1 MGLLYLFRNK
11 TINIA
16 MLLIM
21 IPVIIIASLI
31 IMAEPPHPAVVS
43 DGWQYRHGDSPK
55 NEQGIPLW
63 VYDSKLDSSWASFQC
78 PGQPPGGSETGDI
91 WLRTTLPNTEYELPS
106 IMFTT
111 NDQIFQVYLEDRL
124 IYSYGNIEG
133 HNDRVA
139 PGSPWHLIRLPENY
153 QGKQLYLRMHSTIA
167 RNTGFVRRFEI
178 GSKIEHLTYLAASE
192 LDNVVL
198 ICLFAFLGF
207 CLILVYA
214 FRKSVNYEFPALGLF
229 SISIGM
235 WLLAET
241 NFKQLFFYSPR
252 FWLYVA
258 FLSFYLMPVGFLV
271 FVERVFSPGNI
282 YMKMMYRLHILF
294 TAVTLL
300 LDITRITPFIYTLQ
314 AYYVVLALSIVTI
327 FVTITKNSRTRS
339 NDTTIFLWGFSI
351 FTLFGFYDILG
362 MYFRLVPWT
371 QYIIPYGMFMF
382 MLSMIFILG
391 RRIADVYDKL
401 KVYTSDIQ
409 AKNEA
414 LHEAYEEINES
425 HNKLSEW
432 NKGLEHT
439 IRERTASVRNLLDNA
454 GQGFLTFGADLS
466 IASEFSSECLNIFNC
481 DIAGKP
487 FPELMYPNSA
497 EDRAFLE
504 TLLVKLLQEDDAFQR
519 DIYQSLL
526 PEEFSLGDRQYHI
539 CYKIIRSTEADS
551 PEVIMV
557 ILTDLTY
564 RRQLENKV
572 EQEHNV
578 LKMVVKVITNYD
590 DFSENIRDYRDFCKR
605 RLPSLLDSSAPPR
618 EILFEIYRAVH
629 TFKGTFCLFD
639 MSNIIEKLHTLE
651 NELSTLKDRREALDA
666 TSLRELLQAMD
677 IEGWLVLDMKILQDI
692 LGEKFLDSENT
703 LQVNKESLKV
713 IEEKLLLTMPSDPC
727 KLIIAELRKL
737 RQKPLKNMLKGLPE
751 YAQGLAVRMGKQL
764 NPVMIA
770 SEEIL
775 LDSDRYQDF
784 TKALIH
790 IFRNMLDHG
799 LESPEERIAAGKSE
813 YGSISIGIRLEGG
826 HICLTIA
833 DDGRGFDYESIRQV
847 IIQRELLSRELACSM
862 SEDKILEFVISNHI
876 STRANA
882 SYISGRGMGLSSIK
896 EETEKLGG
904 TMTITAE
911 RGKGTCFLFRL
922 PHDTAI
928 DCSCLSAVSIM
939 EPTIATTMS
948 ILEQKLRCSAE
959 ALKPEAPVKVESIPL
974 KNFTCFIGI
983 KGLINGRFVFTIER
997 NLALRLLRNIIIGEA
1012 LSDVEAEMYIDDL
1025 LAESTN
1031 IIVGNSIHKFPGME
1045 DLVILEPP
1053 VSIKAADVSLKYMNC
1068 PTWNCNIETPFGSIS
1083 VNFVLVHNTG
1093 IEID

>member
-1 MGLLYLFRNK
+1 MGLFYLFRNK

-21 IPVIIIASLI
+21 IPIIIIASLM
-31 IMAEPPHPAVVS
+31 IMAEPPRPAVIS

-55 NEQGIPLW
+55 NEQGMPLW
-63 VYDSKLDSSWASFQC
+63 VYDSKEDSSWASFQC
-78 PGQPPGGSETGDI
+78 PGQPPGRSETGDI

-111 NDQIFQVYLEDRL
+111 NDQLFQVYLEDSL
-124 IYSYGNIEG
+124 IYSYGNIEE

-139 PGSPWHLIRLPENY
+139 PGSPWHLISLPENY

-167 RNTGFVRRFEI
+167 RNTGLVRRFEI
-178 GSKIEHLTYLAASE
+178 GSQIEHLTYLVASE
-192 LDNVVL
+192 LDNVML

-214 FRKSVNYEFPALGLF
+214 LRKSVNYEFPALGLF
-229 SISIGM
+229 SISIGL

-271 FVERVFSPGNI
+271 FVEWVFSPGNI

-294 TAVTLL
+294 TAITLL
-300 LDITRITPFIYTLQ
+300 LDIARIIPFIYTLQ
-314 AYYVVLALSIVTI
+314 AYYVVLSLSIVTI

-339 NDTTIFLWGFSI
+339 SDTKIFLWGFSI

-401 KVYTSDIQ
+401 KIYTSDIQ
-409 AKNEA
+409 AKNDA

-432 NKGLEHT
+432 NKGLELA
-439 IRERTASVRNLLDNA
+439 IRERTASIRNLLDNA
-454 GQGFLTFGADLS
+454 GQGFLTFGSDLS
-466 IASEFSSECLNIFNC
+466 VASEFSSECLNIFNC

-487 FPELMYPNSA
+487 FPELIYPYSA
-497 EDRAFLE
+497 EDRTFLE
-504 TLLVKLLQEDDAFQR
+504 TLLVKLLQEADAFQR

-526 PEEFSLGDRQYHI
+526 PEEFSLGDRQYQI
-539 CYKIIRSTEADS
+539 SYKIIRSTEADAS
-551 PEVIMV
+551 EVIMV
-557 ILTDLTY
+557 ILTDITY

-572 EQEHNV
+572 EQERNV
-578 LKMVVKVITNYD
+578 LKMVVKVITSYD
-590 DFSENIRDYRDFCKR
+590 DFSEIIRDYRDFCR
-605 RLPSLLDSSAPPR
+605 YRLSALLDSNRPPR
-618 EILFEIYRAVH
+618 EILYEIYRAVH

-639 MSNIIEKLHTLE
+639 MSNIVEKLHALE
-651 NELSTLKDRREALDA
+651 NELSILKDSREDLAAD
-666 TSLRELLQAMD
+666 SLRELLQAAD
-677 IEGWLVLDMKILQDI
+677 IEDWLALDMKILQDI
-692 LGEKFLDSENT
+692 LGDKFLDRENT
-703 LQVNKESLKV
+703 LLVNKESLV
-713 IEEKLLLTMPSDPC
+713 AIEEKLLRTLPTDQC
-727 KLIIAELRKL
+727 RLIITELRKL
-737 RQKPLKNMLKGLPE
+737 RQKPFKNILKGLPE

-764 NPVMIA
+764 DPVKMT

-775 LDSDRYQDF
+775 VDPDRYQDF
-784 TKALIH
+784 AKALIH

-799 LESPEERIAAGKSE
+799 LESPEERIEAGKSE
-813 YGSISIGIRLEGG
+813 YGSISIDIRLEGS
-826 HICLTIA
+826 HICLAMA
-833 DDGRGFDYESIRQV
+833 DDGRGFDYDSLRQV
-847 IIQRELLSRELACSM
+847 IIQRELLSQELACSM
-862 SEDKILEFVISNHI
+862 SDDKILEFVISNHI
-876 STRANA
+876 STRTSAD
-882 SYISGRGMGLSSIK
+882 YISGRGMGLSSMK

-904 TMTITAE
+904 IMTITAE
-911 RGKGTCFLFRL
+911 QGKGTCFLFRL
-922 PHDTAI
+922 PQDTAA
-928 DCSCLSAVSIM
+928 SCFGLSGASIM

-948 ILEQKLRCSAE
+948 FLEQRLRCPADALKAE
-959 ALKPEAPVKVESIPL
+959 APTKVESILL
-974 KNFTCFIGI
+974 KDFTCFIGI
-983 KGLINGRFVFTIER
+983 RGLISGRFIFTIER
-997 NLALRLLRNIIIGEA
+997 SLAVRLLKNVIIGEEV
-1012 LSDVEAEMYIDDL
+1012 SDTEAEMYIDDL

-1031 IIVGNSIHKFPGME
+1031 IILGNSIHKFPGIE

-1053 VSIKAADVSLKYMNC
+1053 VSIMAADASLKYMNC
-1068 PTWNCNIETPFGSIS
+1068 PAWSCNVITPFGSVS
-1083 VNFVLVHNTG
+1083 LNFILVHNNG